1 MSHLT
6 LKRTDKF
13 YQQKSYLNIYN
24 VQDLSKIDSN
34 IKPLL
39 LRVVKKSILGTNF
52 FHFYTK
58 HSLYFST
65 ILNIIMTNLNFFIFP
80 KIFQQTKQFS
90 FYFNDDENNSIETH
104 ENNKNI
110 NLVNNTKY
118 MMFDIFIINLIDIIF
133 IFVIVFYF
141 KYKHKKINRY
151 MEIYTQFSIDEENE
165 LMKKYFYCQIMKDE
179 YFNIEIHKKEKTNK
193 FLKNKHMRTKPF
205 FYYVINIPG
214 IKFLNNRY
222 YKKILLP
229 KEKEIIN
236 NIINISNEV
245 DFKYRKKL
253 LKFFIIMAFF
263 IFDIPL
269 IKKFSNDKKIE
280 NIINYFGIM
289 ILMLYV
295 QINNFFNN
303 KSEQME
309 KILLLNNKYINDG
322 YYIYIDN
329 QIISIFFLKEMFR
342 NKESIEKIKN
352 INEKLRYEFD
362 II

>member
-1 MSHLT
+1 MSLLT

-118 MMFDIFIINLIDIIF
+118 MMFDIFR
-133 IFVIVFYF
+133 
-141 KYKHKKINRY
+141 K
-151 MEIYTQFSIDEENE
+151 
-165 LMKKYFYCQIMKDE
+165 E
-179 YFNIEIHKKEKTNK
+179 YNK
-193 FLKNKHMRTKPF
+193 
-205 FYYVINIPG
+205 G
-214 IKFLNNRY
+214 IKEGQHCQFTT
-222 YKKILLP
+222 
-229 KEKEIIN
+229 EKCEDLCEII
-236 NIINISNEV
+236 
-245 DFKYRKKL
+245 
-253 LKFFIIMAFF
+253 
-263 IFDIPL
+263 
-269 IKKFSNDKKIE
+269 IKKAALVYQVNR
-280 NIINYFGIM
+280 
-289 ILMLYV
+289 
-295 QINNFFNN
+295 
-303 KSEQME
+303 
-309 KILLLNNKYINDG
+309 
-322 YYIYIDN
+322 
-329 QIISIFFLKEMFR
+329 KE
-342 NKESIEKIKN
+342 E
-352 INEKLRYEFD
+352 
-362 II
+362 

>member
-39 LRVVKKSILGTNF
+39 LRIIKKSILGANF

-80 KIFQQTKQFS
+80 KIFQQSKQFS
-90 FYFNDDENNSIETH
+90 FYFKDDNNNSIESH
-104 ENNKNI
+104 GNNKNLT
-110 NLVNNTKY
+110 LVNNTKY
-118 MMFDIFIINLIDIIF
+118 SMFDIFMINLIDIIF
-133 IFVIVFYF
+133 IFATIFYF

-151 MEIYTQFSIDEENE
+151 MEIYTQFAIDEENE
-165 LMKKYFYCQIMKDE
+165 RMKKYFYCHISKDE
-179 YFNIEIHKKEKTNK
+179 NFSIEIHKKDKTNK
-193 FLKNKHMRTKPF
+193 LLKNKHIRTKPF
-205 FYYVINIPG
+205 FEYVINIPG
-214 IKFLNNRY
+214 IKFMNNRY

-236 NIINISNEV
+236 NIMNISNEV

-269 IKKFSNDKKIE
+269 IKKFYNDKKIE
-280 NIINYFGIM
+280 DIINYFGIL

-295 QINNFFNN
+295 QINNYFNN
-303 KSEQME
+303 KSEQIE
-309 KILLLNNKYINDG
+309 KILG
-322 YYIYIDN
+322 AV
-329 QIISIFFLKEMFR
+329 
-342 NKESIEKIKN
+342 
-352 INEKLRYEFD
+352 
-362 II
+362 

>member
-1 MSHLT
+1 MSLLT

-90 FYFNDDENNSIETH
+90 FYFNDDKNNSIETY

-141 KYKHKKINRY
+141 KYKHKKMNR
-151 MEIYTQFSIDEENE
+151 
-165 LMKKYFYCQIMKDE
+165 
-179 YFNIEIHKKEKTNK
+179 
-193 FLKNKHMRTKPF
+193 
-205 FYYVINIPG
+205 
-214 IKFLNNRY
+214 
-222 YKKILLP
+222 
-229 KEKEIIN
+229 
-236 NIINISNEV
+236 
-245 DFKYRKKL
+245 
-253 LKFFIIMAFF
+253 
-263 IFDIPL
+263 
-269 IKKFSNDKKIE
+269 
-280 NIINYFGIM
+280 
-289 ILMLYV
+289 
-295 QINNFFNN
+295 
-303 KSEQME
+303 
-309 KILLLNNKYINDG
+309 
-322 YYIYIDN
+322 
-329 QIISIFFLKEMFR
+329 
-342 NKESIEKIKN
+342 
-352 INEKLRYEFD
+352 
-362 II
+362 